1 MAIKRAKA
9 SFVAYIGGAP
19 RLVNAGDLIDESDPV
34 VAGRED
40 LFGSIE
46 DHMARPGRTVEQAT
60 SEPGERRSVGRPTKR
75 AAPSKPVPKPEAKGS
90 DGAAT

>member
-19 RLVNAGDLIDESDPV
+19 RLVNAGDLIDDSDPV

-60 SEPGERRSVGRPTKR
+60 SEPGERRSVGRPAKR
-75 AAPSKPVPKPEAKGS
+75 VAPSKPPSKPEAKDDG
-90 DGAAT
+90 GAAA